1 MGGFA
6 PMPGQVPTGAPS
18 AAPNPGVMPNTMMP
32 GMNPAM
38 PNQAPQAQAQA
49 AATANLGKKDT
60 TMIETIILVVVC
72 IIAAAAIIFA
82 VIFFMQYNQLK
93 TNFDSEVAMKEAAA
107 REEQAAEDT
116 ANFAENEKQPF
127 TKFTGPSDFGSIGFE
142 FPKTWSVYV
151 ASDGS
156 NNSDYVAYFRP
167 SQVDP
172 IDDDASRYALR
183 FTILNQQINSVQS
196 QYDRKLEDGSLT
208 SSVFNADNN
217 KISGT
222 KYMGQIDENMQ
233 GIVVIF
239 KVNDKTVLLQT
250 DAMVYQ
256 QDFETLLTKL
266 RRNS

>member
-6 PMPGQVPTGAPS
+6 PMPGQVPNGAPT
-18 AAPNPGVMPNTMMP
+18 AAPTPGMPANNMMP
-32 GMNPAM
+32 GVNPAM
-38 PNQAPQAQAQA
+38 PNQTPQAQATA
-49 AATANLGKKDT
+49 AAANPGKKDT

-107 REEQAAEDT
+107 REEQAEEDT

-127 TKFTGPSDFGSIGFE
+127 SKFTGPSDFGSIGFE
-142 FPKTWSVYV
+142 YPKTWSIYV

-156 NNSDYVAYFRP
+156 NNSDYNAYFAP
-167 SQVDP
+167 SQVNP
-172 IDDDASRYALR
+172 IEDEGSRYALR
-183 FTILNQQINSVQS
+183 FSIYNQQINNIQQ
-196 QYDRKLEDGSLT
+196 QYDKKIEDGELT

-233 GIVVIF
+233 GIVVVF
-239 KVNDKTVLLQT
+239 KVNDKTVVMQT